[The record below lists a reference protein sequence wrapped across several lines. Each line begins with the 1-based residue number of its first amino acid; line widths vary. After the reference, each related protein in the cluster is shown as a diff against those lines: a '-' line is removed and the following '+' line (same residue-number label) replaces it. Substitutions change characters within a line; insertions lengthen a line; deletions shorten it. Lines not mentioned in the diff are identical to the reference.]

1 MSITKKVQFTVN
13 KTKDII
19 IDLHYTNDYSK
30 GVFWSYPNTKTN
42 VGPFKDEHIAIH
54 DAKVYSTYGTT
65 DKELLKSGKKPWEHV
80 AAPVVKYPI
89 NPVTRLRTKE
99 RIDG

>member
-42 VGPFKDEHIAIH
+42 VGPFKDEHIAIE

-65 DKELLKSGKKPWEHV
+65 DKELLKLGSTTKVQPYASV
-80 AAPVVKYPI
+80 RKYPRPSMYGGGY
-89 NPVTRLRTKE
+89 NSG
-99 RIDG
+99 RIV

>member
-30 GVFWSYPNTKTN
+30 GVFWSYPDTKTN
-42 VGPFKDEHIAIH
+42 VGPFTDERIAIE
-54 DAKVYSTYGTT
+54 DAKVYSKYGTT
-65 DKELLKSGKKPWEHV
+65 SKELLKSGNTPQ
-80 AAPVVKYPI
+80 PVVRTYPRPSKYEGGY
-89 NPVTRLRTKE
+89 NSGRNV
-99 RIDG
+99 

>member
-19 IDLHYTNDYSK
+19 IDLHYTTDYRK
-30 GVFWSYPNTKTN
+30 GVFWSYPDTKTN
-42 VGPFKDEHIAIH
+42 VGPFTDERIAIE

-65 DKELLKSGKKPWEHV
+65 SKELLKLGNT
-80 AAPVVKYPI
+80 AQPVVRTYPRPSI
-89 NPVTRLRTKE
+89 YEGAYNSGRNV
-99 RIDG
+99 

>member
-19 IDLHYTNDYSK
+19 IDLHYTKEYSK
-30 GVFWSYPNTKTN
+30 GVFWSYPDTKTN
-42 VGPFKDEHIAIH
+42 VGHFNYERIAIE

-65 DKELLKSGKKPWEHV
+65 SKELLKLGNT
-80 AAPVVKYPI
+80 AQPVVRTYPRPSI
-89 NPVTRLRTKE
+89 YEGGYNSGRNV
-99 RIDG
+99 

>member
-30 GVFWSYPNTKTN
+30 GVFWSYPDTITQS
-42 VGPFKDEHIAIH
+42 GPFHSERVAIE

-65 DKELLKSGKKPWEHV
+65 SKKLLKIGNS
-80 AAPVVKYPI
+80 PVRTYPRPSKYEGGY
-89 NPVTRLRTKE
+89 N
-99 RIDG
+99 GQ